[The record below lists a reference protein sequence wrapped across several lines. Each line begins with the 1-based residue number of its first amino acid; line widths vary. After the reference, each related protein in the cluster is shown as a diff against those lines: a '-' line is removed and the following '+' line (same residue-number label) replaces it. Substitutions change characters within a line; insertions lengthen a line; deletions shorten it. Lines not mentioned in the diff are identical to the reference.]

1 MYQYYNYKSKL
12 LKLSERQTI
21 KNVTNKKKNIV
32 PYDMWSACDVY
43 KHYCSI
49 SLLYWHFKKEFRL
62 FIKSQIFKI
71 DRSNGLNGMIV

>member
-32 PYDMWSACDVY
+32 PYDM
-43 KHYCSI
+43 
-49 SLLYWHFKKEFRL
+49 
-62 FIKSQIFKI
+62 
-71 DRSNGLNGMIV
+71 